1 MADGPQAKRSKP
13 GPPAMAR
20 VESSV
25 LGPASAGRRDPPGDK
40 APAVSPPEI
49 MRDVNVVSDPPSP
62 AAEPP
67 LELAII
73 SDPGEDLDD
82 ELAMVFLRHMV
93 NQDPSLV
100 VRCVVCNLRPAPKR
114 AALMRQTLD
123 ALRLDHVS
131 VGVGSEVVPATK
143 ASSASWDFLPDT
155 TETPRHGQELLKESF
170 EASKDGALT
179 LLCISALTDT
189 ATFLETHEQLVRR
202 KVREVVIK
210 GARRRRA
217 RRPGRRRRRPASA

>member
-13 GPPAMAR
+13 GPPVAAAMAR

-25 LGPASAGRRDPPGDK
+25 LGPASAGRRDPPGGK

-49 MRDVNVVSDPPSP
+49 VRDVNVVSDPPSP

-93 NQDPSLV
+93 KQDPSLV
-100 VRCVVCNLRPAPKR
+100 VRCVVCTLRP
-114 AALMRQTLD
+114 D
-123 ALRLDHVS
+123 S
-131 VGVGSEVVPATK
+131 
-143 ASSASWDFLPDT
+143 
-155 TETPRHGQELLKESF
+155 
-170 EASKDGALT
+170 
-179 LLCISALTDT
+179 
-189 ATFLETHEQLVRR
+189 
-202 KVREVVIK
+202 
-210 GARRRRA
+210 
-217 RRPGRRRRRPASA
+217 

>member
-1 MADGPQAKRSKP
+1 MADVEPVAKKSKP
-13 GPPAMAR
+13 GPPVAAAAMAR

-49 MRDVNVVSDPPSP
+49 VRDVNVVSDPPSP
-62 AAEPP
+62 SSEPP

-93 NQDPSLV
+93 KQDPSLV

-114 AALMRQTLD
+114 AALT
-123 ALRLDHVS
+123 S
-131 VGVGSEVVPATK
+131 ATPT
-143 ASSASWDFLPDT
+143 ASARRS
-155 TETPRHGQELLKESF
+155 
-170 EASKDGALT
+170 LT
-179 LLCISALTDT
+179 ACATAWPT
-189 ATFLETHEQLVRR
+189 AT
-202 KVREVVIK
+202 
-210 GARRRRA
+210 
-217 RRPGRRRRRPASA
+217 SACLCLNKACLDKAPEEAC